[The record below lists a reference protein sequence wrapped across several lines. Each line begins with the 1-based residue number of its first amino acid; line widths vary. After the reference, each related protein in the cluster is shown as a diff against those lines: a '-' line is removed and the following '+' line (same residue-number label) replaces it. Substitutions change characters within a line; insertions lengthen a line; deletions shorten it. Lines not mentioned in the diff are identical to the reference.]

1 VDSEPR
7 TLSSGIPILR
17 IYTATHCNSCR
28 ESRRLAKSIGRRLPQ
43 LTVEVWDIDHQQPV
57 DDIFAIPTFWYRGRV
72 ISLGNPSEDEL
83 CERILASER
92 EHGDPSSLPLEG
104 GSTASIPDRS
114 RQRAGSRKRSI
125 LAPIC
130 GVAGIGGTIL
140 CSSIM
145 LATLGGAFA
154 LPSSQALGSRAELAN
169 APGWVAAVMHS
180 GQQILILSVLLIV
193 VSAAV
198 RSPKGT
204 VPTLVG
210 GLLLY
215 FGMYDQ
221 SDSAVTIAT
230 TLAGIL
236 FLLLGYASVLKPQL
250 ATRVRQLRI

>member
-7 TLSSGIPILR
+7 TLSRGIPILR
-17 IYTATHCNSCR
+17 IYTAAHCNSCR

-43 LTVEVWDIDHQQPV
+43 LTVEVWDIDQQQPV

-83 CERILASER
+83 CERILASEGER
-92 EHGDPSSLPLEG
+92 GDPSSRLLEG

-114 RQRAGSRKRSI
+114 RKRSVARKRSI

-130 GVAGIGGTIL
+130 GAAGIGGTIL

-169 APGWVAAVMHS
+169 APSWVAAVIHS
-180 GQQILILSVLLIV
+180 GQQILVLSVLLII
-193 VSAAV
+193 VSAAA
-198 RSPKGT
+198 RSPKST
-204 VPTLVG
+204 VPTVLG

-215 FGMYDQ
+215 VGMYEQ
-221 SDSAVTIAT
+221 SDSAITIAT
-230 TLAGIL
+230 TVAGIL

-250 ATRVRQLRI
+250 GARVRQLRI